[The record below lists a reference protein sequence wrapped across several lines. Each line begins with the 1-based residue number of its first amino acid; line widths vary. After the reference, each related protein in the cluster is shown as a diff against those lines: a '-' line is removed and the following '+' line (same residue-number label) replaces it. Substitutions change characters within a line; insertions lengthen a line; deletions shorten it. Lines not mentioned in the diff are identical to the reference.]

1 VVTGE
6 NAVALPIMVAA
17 AMLMM
22 LRVRTMFFVGGMSKR
37 EGGGFAEAIDFLT
50 INNTVD
56 EKNGLLRFA
65 QGAMLFLVRLS
76 SQQTTTHR

>member
-1 VVTGE
+1 
-6 NAVALPIMVAA
+6 
-17 AMLMM
+17 
-22 LRVRTMFFVGGMSKR
+22 MFFVGGMSKR